1 MNEKINLVSG
11 ILPDTRDFIK
21 KYQIASITDLL
32 KLKSAVPNCGFRYTD
47 ITPHIK
53 QNCDAT
59 SRVLTKHT
67 IKHLTESIPG
77 SSATQLYLIA
87 AESTHEPY
95 RNKKFGPPP
104 EVARSLGKVYLY
116 GVDGESMYV

>member
-1 MNEKINLVSG
+1 MIKKISG
-11 ILPDTRDFIK
+11 ILPDTRDSIK
-21 KYQIASITDLL
+21 TYQIASITDFL
-32 KLKSAVPNCGFRYTD
+32 KKKRAFPHCGFRYRD

-59 SRVLTKHT
+59 SRVFKNK

-87 AESTHEPY
+87 ALMTLEPY
-95 RNKKFGPPP
+95 RNKKFGPSP
-104 EVARSLGKVYLY
+104 EVARSFWKCL
-116 GVDGESMYV
+116 SI